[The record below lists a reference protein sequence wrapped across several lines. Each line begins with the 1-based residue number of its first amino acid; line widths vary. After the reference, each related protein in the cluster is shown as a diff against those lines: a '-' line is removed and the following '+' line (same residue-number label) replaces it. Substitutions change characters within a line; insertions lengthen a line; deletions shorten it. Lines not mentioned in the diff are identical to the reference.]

1 MNDKE
6 ILSALYATVENR
18 RDNPK
23 EGSYTCYLLD
33 KGIDKILKK
42 VGEECSETIIAA
54 KNGDNVET
62 VYEIADLIY
71 HLMVMMVSQGIPLD
85 DVLKELDKR
94 SEKTGNLKNFH
105 VVDKNS

>member
-42 VGEECSETIIAA
+42 VGEECSETIIAH
-54 KNGDNVET
+54 KNGDNSENDNK
-62 VYEIADLIY
+62 IADLIY
-71 HLMVMMVSQGIPLD
+71 HLTVMMVSQGIPLE

>member
-1 MNDKE
+1 MDDKV
-6 ILSALYATVENR
+6 LQSLYETVVNR
-18 RDNPK
+18 KNNPQ

-54 KNGDNVET
+54 KNNDNGET

-71 HLMVMMVSQGIPLD
+71 HLFVMMVNQGIPLE

-94 SEKTGNLKNFH
+94 SEKTGNLKTFH
-105 VVDKNS
+105 QVDKNT